1 MAPFPYEDLWADV
14 PKIQNENLT
23 CPQCRKV
30 HEINSIVVLQFNTDS
45 DQPKDESIDHSQ
57 DGGFSQ
63 EGTQELPSTTD
74 PGQSKVLESLTNILR
89 NQISSVEPHVRIFP
103 YEDFT
108 KIVVTIL

>member
-1 MAPFPYEDLWADV
+1 MKLIPATKSCQKVVWDGHKSICKALFPYEDLWADV

-45 DQPKDESIDHSQ
+45 NQPKDGSIDHSQ

-74 PGQSKVLESLTNILR
+74 PGQS
-89 NQISSVEPHVRIFP
+89 
-103 YEDFT
+103 
-108 KIVVTIL
+108 IVA

>member
-45 DQPKDESIDHSQ
+45 DQPKDGSIDHSQ

-74 PGQSKVLESLTNILR
+74 PGQAKELESLANYLS
-89 NQISSVEPHVRIFP
+89 NQISSLEPHVRIFP
-103 YEDFT
+103 YEENAHFGQ
-108 KIVVTIL
+108 L